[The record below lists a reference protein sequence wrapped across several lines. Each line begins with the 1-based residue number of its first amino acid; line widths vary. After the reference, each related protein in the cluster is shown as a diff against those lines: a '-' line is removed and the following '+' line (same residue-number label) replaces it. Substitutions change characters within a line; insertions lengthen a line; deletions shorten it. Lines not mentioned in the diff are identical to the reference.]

1 MIMKNIAKVSYL
13 FLVSL
18 VALVLGAC
26 TNDFDYTPAKVS
38 GTEVY
43 FSNNQDSVITISK
56 TASNFI
62 IQLHR
67 VDTKGELTVSLSY
80 APGEGNIFTVP
91 AQVTFADGS
100 ADAPIDITYDPAKAE
115 YGVYT
120 GGTISVVGDGLD
132 STYGITTLSFKAGAN
147 EWIDIPTDKSI
158 GKMRDDAITAIFTF
172 TDGVP
177 VWDVKIQKSAVKEG
191 MYNIVNPYEDWY
203 TQEAKAAE
211 KDGSACAFNYDS
223 SVDHNWVIDATD
235 PNAVYLKECHTGLS
249 YVAQE
254 GVGELSL
261 CGTPWMILMNS
272 RSNFPDKTDEQIMEM
287 VKQQFP
293 QYFGVMK
300 DGVIT
305 FPKQAVCI
313 AGSEL
318 QEGSYLTAAKNGLFA
333 IALPG
338 NIIAD
343 YALTAEY
350 QGRFTDVDNNDYAT
364 FNLTLG
370 DDVALVK
377 YALVASS
384 NATATANGI
393 IDGSVEAAEA
403 TASGSVNVAYT
414 ETGNYTLVCVIYN
427 GAGEAVG
434 TEGFEYKLKSSKDG
448 STEES
453 YKDVASGT
461 YTIGAKDLSS
471 YFWQE
476 PNGMIVKEAVE
487 QESILSQGTVD
498 PTKFKISPYLVEGYD
513 LYFSVDEDG
522 IITVEPQKTGITNDK
537 YEFLVGDLYTWM
549 LEENADFAAQLD
561 KKGWHSNYNADDDV
575 YNFILNFGVRTS
587 KGLGDFG
594 VTELDTYEVL
604 DRDASAAKAAMA
616 SAKKIA
622 AERKYIFRKD
632 FNANAVHKSFNKS
645 KISRLKKF
653 AY

>member
-158 GKMRDDAITAIFTF
+158 GKMRDDAITAIFKF
-172 TDGVP
+172 TDGTP
-177 VWDVKIQKSAVKEG
+177 VWDIKIQKSAVKEG

-203 TQEAKAAE
+203 TQEAEAAK

-249 YVAQE
+249 YVAE
-254 GVGELSL
+254 PGVGELSL

-272 RSNFPDKTDEQIMEM
+272 RSQFPDKTDEQIMEM

-318 QEGSYLTAAKNGLFA
+318 QDGSYLSAAKNGLFA

-393 IDGSVEAAEA
+393 IDGSIEAAEA

-448 STEES
+448 SAEES
-453 YKDVASGT
+453 YKEVASGT
-461 YTIGAKDLSS
+461 YTIGYKDLSS
-471 YFWQE
+471 NFWKK
-476 PNGMIVKEAVE
+476 PNGMIVDEALE
-487 QESILSQGTVD
+487 QEAILSQGTVD

-522 IITVEPQKTGITNDK
+522 VITVEPQKTGVPDK
-537 YEFLVGDLYTWM
+537 NYEILVADLYTWM
-549 LEENADFAAQLD
+549 LEVDANFAAQLD
-561 KKGWHSNYNADDDV
+561 QYGWHSNYKADEDV
-575 YNFILNFGVRTS
+575 YNFILNFCTRTS
-587 KGLGDFG
+587 EGPGNFG
-594 VTELDTYEVL
+594 ITELDTYEVL

-632 FNANAVHKSFNKS
+632 FNTNAVHKSFNKS

>member
-67 VDTKGELTVSLSY
+67 VDTKGELTVPLSY

-120 GGTISVVGDGLD
+120 GGTISVVGEGLD

-158 GKMRDDAITAIFTF
+158 GKMRDDAITSIFTF

-177 VWDVKIQKSAVKEG
+177 VWDVKIQKCAVKEG

-203 TQEAKAAE
+203 TQEAEAAK
-211 KDGSACAFNYDS
+211 KDGSACAFKYDS

-249 YVAQE
+249 YV
-254 GVGELSL
+254 GELSL

-272 RSNFPDKTDEQIMEM
+272 RSNFPDKTDEQIMEL

-318 QEGSYLTAAKNGLFA
+318 QDGSYLTAAKNGLFA

-384 NATATANGI
+384 NASATANGI

-448 STEES
+448 SAEES
-453 YKDVASGT
+453 YKEVAAGT
-461 YTIGAKDLSS
+461 YTIGYKDVSS
-471 YFWQE
+471 NFWKK
-476 PNGMIVKEAVE
+476 PNGMIVEEAQEKEA
-487 QESILSQGTVD
+487 ILSQGTVD

-522 IITVEPQKTGITNDK
+522 VITVEPQKTGIPNDN
-537 YEFLVGDLYTWM
+537 YDILVADLYTWF
-549 LEENADFAAQLD
+549 LEVDANFAAQLD
-561 KKGWHSNYNADDDV
+561 QYGWHSNYNADKDIYTFV
-575 YNFILNFGVRTS
+575 LNFCTRTS
-587 KGLGDFG
+587 EGPGNFG
-594 VTELDTYEVL
+594 ITELDTYEVL
-604 DRDASAAKAAMA
+604 DRNASAAKAAMA